1 VSDLPELL
9 RVSEHQL
16 ARLGVRRK
24 FGRHEVV
31 FHEGDPGDV
40 LHLVVRGTFVAR
52 SSTTLGHILTVN
64 IFRKGEVFGELA
76 LLSPTARRSAT
87 VVSMQRGET
96 LMVHAGEFEELRRR
110 DPSVDRFLIAVLAE
124 RNRKLTADLVDLLFT
139 PVEQRVCSRL
149 IVVSDLMADD
159 DGWVPMNQEEL
170 ASLAGATRAT
180 VNRVLR
186 RAETAGYVELR
197 RGRVRV
203 VDRAGLER
211 RSRW

>member
-1 VSDLPELL
+1 MSDLLAVHQQEL
-9 RVSEHQL
+9 SK
-16 ARLGVRRK
+16 LGVRRR
-24 FGRHEVV
+24 FARHEVV
-31 FHEGDPGDV
+31 FHEGDAGDS
-40 LHLVVRGTFVAR
+40 LHLVARGTFIAR

-64 IFRKGEVFGELA
+64 IFQKGEVFGELA
-76 LLSPTARRSAT
+76 VLSPDVRRTAT

-96 LMVHAGEFEELRRR
+96 LMVRRDEFEALRRR
-110 DPSVDRFLIAVLAE
+110 DPTLDRFLIAILVE

-149 IVVSDLMADD
+149 LAVTDLMADE
-159 DGWVPMNQEEL
+159 DGWVWMNQEEI

-186 RAETAGYVELR
+186 RAEVAGYVELG

-203 VDRAGLER
+203 LDREGLQR